1 MPRRI
6 RSAAIAA
13 LLAAIMAGGLL
24 PAAASAAVR
33 APGFSGRE
41 VFKIVARLSGPRHP
55 VASAWGAF
63 TAKGSF
69 IRKDATLVFPKGKI
83 VVRRHV
89 LHTSYFGPDL
99 GTCRFKVVQT
109 GSFRV
114 ARATGRYQGLRESGR
129 FRTTVHGRLNKTG
142 TNRCGSRL
150 VARRTVTYETGTAR

>member
-1 MPRRI
+1 
-6 RSAAIAA
+6 
-13 LLAAIMAGGLL
+13 MAGGLF

-33 APGFSGRE
+33 GPSFSGRE
-41 VFKIVARLSGPRHP
+41 VFKIVGRLSGPRHP
-55 VASAWGAF
+55 AASAWGAF
-63 TAKGSF
+63 TAKGYF

-114 ARATGRYQGLRESGR
+114 VRATGRYRGLRDSGR
-129 FRTTVHGRLNKTG
+129 FTTTVHGRLNKTG
-142 TNRCGSRL
+142 TNRCGARL
-150 VARRTVTYETGTAR
+150 IARRTVTYEIGTAR